1 MARRAV
7 VVGGGIGGLAA
18 AVALSRRGWQVR
30 VCERAAEF
38 TEIGAG
44 ISLWPNAL
52 RALAALDLAGRV
64 RGIGAVESVGGV
76 RDRSGRWLSRVDNT
90 ELERRYGF
98 PVLMV
103 HRADLVDVLA
113 DALPREAL
121 LPSTAV
127 TGIGADGDTVVVE
140 HGAGELRAD
149 LVVGADGLRSSVR
162 RLHWPDARA
171 PRYAG
176 FTAWRMIAP
185 PLPEPVAGGGETWGR
200 GELFGFTAMTGGR
213 TYCFAAA
220 TVPPGGAAPD
230 GEAAELRRRFAQ
242 WPDPIP
248 RLLDAVP
255 ADGVLRHDVYALPPL
270 PGYAKGRVALLG
282 DAAHAM
288 APNLGQGA
296 CQALE
301 DAVVLAACLDQAAD
315 IESALVRYDRL
326 RRPRTRRIARRSARM
341 AALTLAKWPPA
352 AAARDLGARLAPG
365 AAAVRAMAPVLAW
378 RP

>member
-1 MARRAV
+1 MARSAV

-18 AVALSRRGWQVR
+18 AVALCRRGWRVR

-38 TEIGAG
+38 TEVGAG

-52 RALAALDLAGRV
+52 RALAALDLADRV
-64 RGIGAVESVGGV
+64 RGIGAVESAGSL
-76 RDRSGRWLSRVDNT
+76 RDRSGRRLSQVDNA

-121 LPSTAV
+121 LPSTTV
-127 TGIGADGDTVVVE
+127 TGLRADGDAVVVE

-162 RLHWPDARA
+162 RLHWPEARA

-176 FTAWRMIAP
+176 FTAWRMIVP

-200 GELFGFTAMTGGR
+200 GELFGFAAMTGGR

-220 TVPPGGAAPD
+220 AVPPGGAAPD

-248 RLLDAVP
+248 RLLAAAP
-255 ADGVLRHDVYALPPL
+255 EDGVLRHDIYALPPL

-288 APNLGQGA
+288 TPNLGQGA

-301 DAVVLAACLDQAAD
+301 DAVVLADCLDQAGD
-315 IESALVRYDRL
+315 VGSALARYDRR
-326 RRPRTRRIARRSARM
+326 RRPRTQRVARRSARM
-341 AALTLAKWPPA
+341 AALSLAKWPPA
-352 AAARDLGARLAPG
+352 AAARNLGVRLAPG
-365 AAAVRAMAPVLAW
+365 AAAVRAMAPVLGR